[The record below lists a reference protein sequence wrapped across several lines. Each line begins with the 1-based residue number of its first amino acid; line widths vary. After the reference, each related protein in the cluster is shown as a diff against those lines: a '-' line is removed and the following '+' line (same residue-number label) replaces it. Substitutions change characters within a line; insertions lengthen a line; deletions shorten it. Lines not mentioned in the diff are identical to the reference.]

1 MTSTHQSS
9 QSGNQEISQLRWGQI
24 RQPLSPRISAS
35 CPQKDCGVHIGAG
48 VVVDVVANVGVGV
61 DVDVVV
67 VGGVVGVVV
76 VVVAGGGGVVGVVD
90 GVTVCCVSLQH

>member
-67 VGGVVGVVV
+67 VVGV